1 MKIAIVAVGYNRPDS
16 MNDLLK
22 SIVKADYD
30 SDRVD
35 LIVSIDKGERQ
46 SEVISVAEQISWSF
60 GEKIIRAF
68 SERQGLRNHIIQCGD
83 LTEKYDAVVVL
94 EDDLLVSRY
103 FYSYVKQ
110 TLKFYQND
118 PNIAGI
124 SLY

>member
-46 SEVISVAEQISWSF
+46 SEVISVAEQISW
-60 GEKIIRAF
+60 
-68 SERQGLRNHIIQCGD
+68 
-83 LTEKYDAVVVL
+83 
-94 EDDLLVSRY
+94 
-103 FYSYVKQ
+103 
-110 TLKFYQND
+110 
-118 PNIAGI
+118 
-124 SLY
+124 